1 MIDPT
6 ALLHDFARVVGD
18 RSRFFLGAYSRIDDF
33 AFVNIGAR
41 CEIGRHVH
49 VAGFCS
55 VIGGGELV
63 MEDFS
68 GLSAGC
74 RLITGSDDFQG
85 PWLTNPTVPAA
96 YTNVTRGR
104 IHIGA
109 HAVLGT
115 NVIVFPGVT
124 IGEGAAVGAGCI
136 VRHDLEPWG
145 IYTGLNSR
153 DPHAG
158 GPVAAGVNPVLA
170 GHRDGVAIRT
180 KAEALLRATGA

>member
-1 MIDPT
+1 MTDPT
-6 ALLHDFARVVGD
+6 ALIHGFARVVGD
-18 RSRFFLGAYSRIDDF
+18 RTRLSLGAHSRIDDF

-41 CEIGRHVH
+41 CEIGRYVH
-49 VAGFCS
+49 IAGFCS
-55 VIGGGELV
+55 VIGGGELI

-74 RLITGSDDFQG
+74 RLITGSDDFSG
-85 PWLTNPTVPAA
+85 PYLTNPTVPAA
-96 YTNVTRGR
+96 YTNVTRSR
-104 IHIGA
+104 IRIGA

-153 DPHAG
+153 DPYAG
-158 GPVAAGVNPVLA
+158 GSVAAGVNPVLT
-170 GHRDGVAIRT
+170 GHRDGAAILA
-180 KAEALLRATGA
+180 KAEALLRAPSA